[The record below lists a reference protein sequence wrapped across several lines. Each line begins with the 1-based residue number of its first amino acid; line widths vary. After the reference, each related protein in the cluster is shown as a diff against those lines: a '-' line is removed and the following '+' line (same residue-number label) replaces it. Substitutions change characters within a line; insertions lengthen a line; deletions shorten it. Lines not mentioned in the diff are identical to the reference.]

1 MLQVNNESPPK
12 NQGENSV
19 IRQLAPYMV
28 LGSQLAAS
36 VILFGAV
43 GWYADEAMQTTPLYL
58 AIGLSLGS
66 VAGIVHFLRSVQRLG
81 NK

>member
-1 MLQVNNESPPK
+1 MLEKNNRTPRA
-12 NQGENSV
+12 NSTGSSV
-19 IRQLAPYMV
+19 VRQLAPYMV

-36 VILFGAV
+36 VLLFGAV
-43 GWYADEAMQTTPLYL
+43 GWFIDEAMQTTPLYL

>member
-1 MLQVNNESPPK
+1 MENETNDSPNGNK
-12 NQGENSV
+12 GENSV

-36 VILFGAV
+36 VIVFGAI
-43 GWYADEAMQTTPLYL
+43 GWVVDEALQATPLYL

-81 NK
+81 SK